1 MIHFTKMHGA
11 GNDYVFVDCFDRE
24 MPADVPALARAMS
37 DRHTGIGADGVI
49 LICPS
54 DEADA
59 RMQMWNADGSSGEMC
74 GNGIRC
80 VAKYL
85 YEHGRTQR
93 DVLHI
98 ATDNGVRRL
107 EVSASDGRVTQVR
120 VNMGRPILEA
130 SKIPTTLEGNPP
142 LDVVLPLDG
151 RAAAASGEL
160 AVTAI
165 SMGNPHCVTFVEEL
179 SDEMV
184 LSLGPQIENHPAF
197 PNRVN
202 VEFVQVLSPTEVRMR
217 VWERGTGET
226 QACGSGACAA
236 HVAGV
241 LTGRIERTAVCH
253 LPGGDLKLQWL
264 AEEDV
269 YMTGP
274 AIEVFSGEWPEG

>member
-24 MPADVPALARAMS
+24 MPTDVPALSRAMS
-37 DRHTGIGADGVI
+37 DRHTGIGADGLI
-49 LICPS
+49 LICPT
-54 DEADA
+54 DDADA
-59 RMQMWNADGSSGEMC
+59 RMRMWNADGSPGEMC

-85 YEHGRTQR
+85 YEHRQIQR
-93 DVLHI
+93 DVLNI
-98 ATDNGVRRL
+98 ATDNGIRRL
-107 EVSASDGRVTQVR
+107 ELSITDGRVTRVR

-130 SKIPTTLEGNPP
+130 VRIPTTLAGNPP
-142 LDVVLPLDG
+142 LEIALPLEEW
-151 RAAAASGEL
+151 GEL
-160 AVTAI
+160 IVSAI
-165 SMGNPHCVTFVEEL
+165 SMGNPHCVTFVEKLNDEL
-179 SDEMV
+179 V
-184 LSLGPQIENHPAF
+184 LGLGPQIEIHPAF

-241 LTGRIERTAVCH
+241 LTGRIERTAICH
-253 LPGGDLKLQWL
+253 LPGGDLQLQWL
-264 AEEDV
+264 AEDDV

-274 AIEVFSGEWPEG
+274 AVEVFSGQWPAG